1 MKLELIPDLD
11 GCDVA
16 AEHDFVFRAKQTA
29 RGVLITRFRGTV
41 CRPAEQ
47 GITVSAWQQ
56 SVYRFGGLRIS
67 VPLFAT
73 VQLDR
78 GGVVLD
84 LKLDELCRGSQ
95 GSKCDFS
102 ELERCM
108 GGLLCGKSFAEF
120 NLRCP
125 SAEDARCLHLFELL
139 GGAASFYA
147 LLRGRGQEEGSE
159 QELMRLFPDRA
170 GLRCENRHIVLSR
183 EHSTV
188 VEMSHS
194 TPPRL
199 DENDFVR
206 DLDAAVRVFCNG
218 EQAFETELRADHY
231 HEAYAALSR
240 LYGRCFRL
248 ERQALDYPNGRAARF
263 TNYPALSALSLLSFS
278 YAAMHGGLTRALR
291 VERILR
297 RLQKGDAEAA
307 CIGFAQETD

>member
-1 MKLELIPDLD
+1 MIMDLIADLD
-11 GCDVA
+11 ARDIV
-16 AEHDFVFRAKQTA
+16 EDHDFVFRAKQTDRRA
-29 RGVLITRFRGTV
+29 LITRFRGTA
-41 CRPAEQ
+41 CAKTED
-47 GITVSAWQQ
+47 GYAVSAWHR
-56 SVYRFGGLRIS
+56 SVYRFGGVRIV
-67 VPLFAT
+67 VPLFAA
-73 VQLDR
+73 
-78 GGVVLD
+78 VL
-84 LKLDELCRGSQ
+84 LDEEGVMRDLSLDERCRGSQ
-95 GSKCDFS
+95 GAKCNFS

-108 GGLLCGKSFAEF
+108 RGILQGRRFSEF
-120 NLRCP
+120 SLRCT
-125 SAEDARCLHLFELL
+125 SAEDAQCLHLLELL